1 MKKLTK
7 FVAVA
12 FLAALMLF
20 AVGCKGLKPATVD
33 GEKTVTV
40 KIVNGENVQSFT
52 VETNVLYFS
61 DVFVLLVNEKKVNAK
76 YSYSSYGMYVT
87 EIDGAE
93 MTQTQYWALYS
104 DVEDELVSAITST
117 SDFDKPYEIDGKS
130 YYSALV
136 GASGM
141 PCLDGQTYLWV
152 LTDYAG

>member
-7 FVAVA
+7 IFATVLAVA
-12 FLAALMLF
+12 MLVCFAA
-20 AVGCKGLKPATVD
+20 CKGLKPATAD
-33 GEKTVTV
+33 GDKTVTV
-40 KIVNGENVQSFT
+40 KIVNGGDVQSFT

-87 EIDGAE
+87 EVDGTA
-93 MTQTQYWALYS
+93 MTATQYWALYS
-104 DVEDELVSAITST
+104 DVEDELVSALTST
-117 SDFDKPYEIDGKS
+117 SDFDKPYEMDGKS
-130 YYSALV
+130 YYSAIV

>member
-7 FVAVA
+7 ILAVA
-12 FLAALMLF
+12 FLATLMLF
-20 AVGCKGLKPATVD
+20 AVGCKGLKPATAS

-52 VETNVLYFS
+52 IDTNVLYFS
-61 DVFVLLVNEKKVNAK
+61 DVFVLLVNEKKVSAK
-76 YSYSSYGMYVT
+76 YSYSAYGMYVT
-87 EIDGAE
+87 EIDGTA
-93 MTQTQYWALYS
+93 MTPTQYWALFS
-104 DVEDELVSAITST
+104 DVEDELVSALTST
-117 SDFDKPYEIDGKS
+117 SDFDKPYEMDGKS

-136 GASGM
+136 GASSM